1 MYADIGPSPGE
12 GLHCEALL
20 CFQDDKIEYAEINR
34 EQTQSALI
42 GLSAGIQVPHMCT
55 TEFIG
60 TRAIHMHVAL

>member
-12 GLHCEALL
+12 GLQCEALL
-20 CFQDDKIEYAEINR
+20 RFQDDKIEYAEINR
-34 EQTQSALI
+34 EQTQSLI